1 MPRKRDTTKK
11 NKKKPAPVRVSK
23 KNSPRAGKKTPPVR
37 KKSLYV
43 PAPTHWT
50 VRIARFNP
58 EMDYHARTHEY
69 VMSPHAGESVLDLLL
84 RIKHTQDGSLTFRGS
99 CGYGGC
105 GTCGV
110 KVNGKTILSCV
121 TQVEDV
127 LDAHHGMRI
136 DPLHENVLKDLV
148 VDETQF
154 FQQLL
159 KVKPWVIP
167 RAHDEKRA
175 HKMGVN
181 EVQKMGKAPQ
191 CIPGG
196 ICDANAGSA
205 RIGELGPTAFV
216 KAYRYIHDLRDA
228 DTTRTSARGEVLP
241 VHYSLYKAN
250 ECPRDI
256 RPGDLIQQ
264 LRQETQKRAIHTD
277 KNAKKDE

>member
-1 MPRKRDTTKK
+1 MPRKRDTTK
-11 NKKKPAPVRVSK
+11 NKKRAVRVRVSK
-23 KNSPRAGKKTPPVR
+23 KKSPRATKRISSMR
-37 KKSLYV
+37 KKSLFV
-43 PAPTHWT
+43 PTPTHWKI
-50 VRIARFNP
+50 RIARFNP

-69 VMSPHAGESVLDLLL
+69 VMAPHAGESVLDLLL

-127 LDAHHGMRI
+127 LDDHHSIRI

-159 KVKPWVIP
+159 KVKPWMVP
-167 RAHDEKRA
+167 RTHDEKRN

-181 EVQKMGKAPQ
+181 EVQKMGKSPQ
-191 CIPGG
+191 CILCG

-205 RIGELGPTAFV
+205 RIGELGPSAFT
-216 KAYRYIHDLRDA
+216 KAYRYTHDSRDA
-228 DTTRTSARGEVLP
+228 DIARTTRLGEVLP
-241 VHYSLYKAN
+241 VHYSLSKAN

-264 LRQETQKRAIHTD
+264 MRHEIQKKSIHTD
-277 KNAKKDE
+277 KNAKKDG